1 MKQLLGRTLLAMG
14 LVLAVGCNGAS
25 TSNSGS
31 TDSTKT
37 MNDLNAGQPGSQ
49 DPSGPWVSTL
59 APEDPMMVAKNGEQ
73 LIVSWEAT
81 IDTDL
86 QIDGKLDHKGAGVY
100 SGKVNFASGDSEKR
114 LEDATLRFDAH
125 GQTLSLELRVMW
137 EDTIMFRRGA
147 SGIPCQ
153 TAGEQIVERSAV
165 FQSLS
170 KGEATI
176 GVMPES
182 DETTAKVQ
190 DYRIYES
197 HDENIVT
204 LARLRVDFSKRQLL
218 EYNVTED
225 NYAVVAGSE
234 SLFEGVDCK

>member
-25 TSNSGS
+25 TSTSGS

-37 MNDLNAGQPGSQ
+37 MNDLNASQQGSK
-49 DPSGPWVSTL
+49 DPSGAWVSTL
-59 APEDPMMVAKNGEQ
+59 APEDAMIVAKNGEQ
-73 LIVSWEAT
+73 LIVSWDAT

-86 QIDGKLDHKGAGVY
+86 HIDGKLDHKGAGVY
-100 SGKVNFASGDSEKR
+100 SGKVNFNSGDSERR

-125 GQTLSLELRVMW
+125 GQTLSLELRIMW

-153 TAGEQIVERSAV
+153 TAGEQIVERSAI

-170 KGEATI
+170 RGEARI

-182 DETTAKVQ
+182 DETTANVQ

-197 HDENIVT
+197 HDEDIVT
-204 LARLRVDFSKRQLL
+204 LTRLRVDFAKRQML
-218 EYNVTED
+218 EYNVAED
-225 NYAVVAGSE
+225 SYAVIVGSE